1 LINAAEDLG
10 TRQLNKN
17 HAEFLAPFFSPQYL
31 VPEQILGKCEL
42 RDEIESFTVKMLN
55 LHFINI
61 HFRKIPIPFHTD
73 FSADVLQTSRF

>member
-17 HAEFLAPFFSPQYL
+17 HAEFLAPLFSPQYL

-42 RDEIESFTVKMLN
+42 RDVICFCKRSSLWGYAG
-55 LHFINI
+55 NI
-61 HFRKIPIPFHTD
+61 LPNK
-73 FSADVLQTSRF
+73 